1 MFSSFIYDYI
11 QYHFYCISS
20 NISNL
25 FIILYRNRI
34 IHNLN
39 LNNLCATKSI
49 CTNYYCYRLKNN
61 FSRFSEIYYL
71 RLYAMFYLTCS
82 ILRGRKIIVHFRTY
96 IEPRIWSI
104 FNRYLET
111 GKLGASA
118 SVSLAAGY
126 QKIIRCVQCTHV
138 PLSTVIFPGVE
149 NAFVRD
155 LSAKKTVDSRYSLFC
170 LSFLI
175 PHT

>member
-126 QKIIRCVQCTHV
+126 
-138 PLSTVIFPGVE
+138 
-149 NAFVRD
+149 
-155 LSAKKTVDSRYSLFC
+155 
-170 LSFLI
+170 
-175 PHT
+175 